1 MLLYLLI
8 DYILKMT
15 KINTYTFNYLLHN
28 SSVCC
33 RMDNI
38 LEFFMLKPTTIEDL
52 NKIHPQYSFAKEGG
66 GIYCFNENHEINRI
80 AECGYTDYFSFTSWS
95 MTQKISPEH
104 FNDVH
109 TCIKQLLSTYLFFCQ
124 PFFEKTRKQFYLFTL
139 QNVYCNRMVMGQQ
152 VVVNYVTKFSDNQ
165 IYWSPEIQMG
175 NDYFYLHLTNYS
187 TVNEFHLNL
196 SDSLDR
202 MTSITITVDEIKN
215 NHSKLIHFFFDNI
228 LKPYIGIE
236 ADSFR
241 MDHFKVIDMM
251 VI

>member
-8 DYILKMT
+8 DYILKMI
-15 KINTYTFNYLLHN
+15 KINTSTLNYFLHIMLF
-28 SSVCC
+28 CHIIA
-33 RMDNI
+33 NI
-38 LEFFMLKPTTIEDL
+38 LEFCMLKPTTVDDL
-52 NKIHPQYSFAKEGG
+52 NKIYPHYSFAREGG
-66 GIYCFNENHEINRI
+66 GIYCFDENHSINRI

-104 FNDVH
+104 FNEIH
-109 TCIKQLLSTYLFFCQ
+109 SCIKQLLSTYLFFCQ

-139 QNVYCNRMVMGQQ
+139 KNVYCNRMVMGQQ